1 MANHMLQT
9 HRTDAIND
17 DNVIND
23 VKQIWSNF
31 MIRIIIQL

>member
-9 HRTDAIND
+9 HWIDAIND